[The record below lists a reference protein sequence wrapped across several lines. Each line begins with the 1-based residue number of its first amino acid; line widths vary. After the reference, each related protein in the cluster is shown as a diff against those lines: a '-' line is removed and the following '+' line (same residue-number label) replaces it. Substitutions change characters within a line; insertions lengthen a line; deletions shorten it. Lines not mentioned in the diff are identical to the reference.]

1 MGASNHSEDLARR
14 HSSGYGII
22 AKYKPKAKFTTFL
35 YTLARHAWLDTCAS
49 IPAFSCLPSYR
60 EEMPTSTS
68 GGLDRVRRE
77 LDIQDALNQLTPKL
91 REVLVLAVL
100 QGLNYREIA
109 RVLHVPVGTVKSRV
123 FNALATLR
131 RIYHEKDAR

>member
-1 MGASNHSEDLARR
+1 
-14 HSSGYGII
+14 
-22 AKYKPKAKFTTFL
+22 
-35 YTLARHAWLDTCAS
+35 
-49 IPAFSCLPSYR
+49 
-60 EEMPTSTS
+60 
-68 GGLDRVRRE
+68 
-77 LDIQDALNQLTPKL
+77 
-91 REVLVLAVL
+91 VLVLAVL